1 MLPLPG
7 PNGFTWGPPALVPPL
22 LSPYGDP
29 LPTTQG
35 SPSPSPTPLQTCS
48 KLFVWRWRSTER
60 PSCLN
65 SLLLSCP
72 SQFVFWTNGICTV
85 EASI

>member
-35 SPSPSPTPLQTCS
+35 SPSPSPTPPTDMFKIIHLDFATQGPPG
-48 KLFVWRWRSTER
+48 LNRER
-60 PSCLN
+60 AVGVPLKG
-65 SLLLSCP
+65 LL
-72 SQFVFWTNGICTV
+72 I
-85 EASI
+85 